1 MDTAKIIEEAMPG
14 IKDEVTR
21 ALTKSIMQ
29 SITYE
34 TTEEIRKTVVK
45 ELVEE
50 LAPKVREVVM
60 NHRAD
65 LIAQVCAKLDEVA
78 ADVGEHVAANMRA
91 RLTKTFSSTWD
102 AGNAVKALLGMT

>member
-1 MDTAKIIEEAMPG
+1 MHRPVSPGFLREANRLGNQGNTMDTAKIIEEAMPS

-45 ELVEE
+45 EL
-50 LAPKVREVVM
+50 
-60 NHRAD
+60 
-65 LIAQVCAKLDEVA
+65 IDEA
-78 ADVGEHVAANMRA
+78 AA
-91 RLTKTFSSTWD
+91 
-102 AGNAVKALLGMT
+102 